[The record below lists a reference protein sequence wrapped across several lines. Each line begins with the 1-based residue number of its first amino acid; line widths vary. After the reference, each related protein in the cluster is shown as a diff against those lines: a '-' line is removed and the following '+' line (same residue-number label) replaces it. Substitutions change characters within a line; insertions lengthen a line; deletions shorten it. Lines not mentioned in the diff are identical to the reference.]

1 MGLKRLDKGLAAMP
15 EVSAEKEWHA
25 YLLDWN
31 APPYGEKLP
40 WRLHGSTCLCAW
52 VAAGMSRL
60 ALLLLATL
68 PQARIPLSIT
78 SESALAAARCW
89 LDVT

>member
-1 MGLKRLDKGLAAMP
+1 MLFRTALPARGRCYVGLKRLDKGLAAMP

-40 WRLHGSTCLCAW
+40 WRLHGSTCLCA
-52 VAAGMSRL
+52 
-60 ALLLLATL
+60 
-68 PQARIPLSIT
+68 
-78 SESALAAARCW
+78 
-89 LDVT
+89 